1 MLQQQTLYLINTMLH
16 IIIII
21 LIVEKKKKST
31 FKKKLGNIYML
42 RNICA
47 LFRPIDRQTLN
58 LFSNCNCIFLD
69 KTTSNL

>member
-47 LFRPIDRQTLN
+47 LFRPISDRQTN
-58 LFSNCNCIFLD
+58 IEFV
-69 KTTSNL
+69 